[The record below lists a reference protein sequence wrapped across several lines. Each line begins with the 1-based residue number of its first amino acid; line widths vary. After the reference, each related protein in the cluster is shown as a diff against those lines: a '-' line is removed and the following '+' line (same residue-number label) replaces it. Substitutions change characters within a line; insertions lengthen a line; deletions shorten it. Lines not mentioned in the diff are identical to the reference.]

1 MQSNVTEV
9 FFFFFE
15 EVIICFRLF
24 FIPALAQQQAEVLK
38 QVRTIFITGS
48 V

>member
-9 FFFFFE
+9 FFFFFGGSYY
-15 EVIICFRLF
+15 LLQAL